1 MDGVTLY
8 FGWRVAILG
17 FAAIQMLALAV
28 ALTLPAPNHLSNRLL
43 AAVLV
48 VLAGLLTPYVIGFAG
63 AYDAWRWLTF
73 APFAITLALPPLLY
87 GYTSALVQG
96 RRPERFGLHLT
107 PGAVQLVYFLVAFTL
122 PLDAKW
128 SWYTSGHR
136 HWIGPAFDVLLLV
149 SLAVYS
155 VAALR
160 LLRAYRATLADQRSD
175 GDRFAARWLS
185 RVIVA
190 LIVTFLLYLAFTL
203 WDRLSGGIDFFQETG
218 LYLALAGI
226 GLYLGVE
233 GWRHSTQRFPVLTAP
248 TRDDARSSPDWPSI
262 GQDFDAR
269 LRAGGWASE
278 PDLSLPGVARRLATN
293 TGRVSRA
300 INLGLGLNFAAWIN
314 GVRAEAVAAAL
325 NGGSAEDL
333 LTLAFDAGFSSK
345 ASFNRAFQARFG
357 VAPSRYRRR
366 VSDHDFRPSE
376 PEMRREPNGSP
387 SGSAG
392 RF

>member
-17 FAAIQMLALAV
+17 VAALQLLILAA
-28 ALTLPAPNHLSNRLL
+28 ALCAPAPNHLANRLL
-43 AAVLV
+43 AAVLIV
-48 VLAGLLTPYVIGFAG
+48 MAGLLTPYVIGFAG

-87 GYTSALVQG
+87 GYTSALVRG
-96 RRPERFGLHLT
+96 RRPDRFFLHLA
-107 PGAVQLVYFLVAFTL
+107 PAAVQFVYFLIAFAL
-122 PLDAKW
+122 PLDIKW

-136 HWIGPAFDVLLLV
+136 HWIGPAFDLLLLV
-149 SLAVYS
+149 SLAVYC

-160 LLRAYRATLADQRSD
+160 LLQAYRRRLADQRSD
-175 GDRFAARWLS
+175 GDRFAAGWLS
-185 RVIVA
+185 RVILA
-190 LIVTFLLYLAFTL
+190 LIGTFLLYLAFTL

-233 GWRHSTQRFPVLTAP
+233 GWRHSALRFPVLTAP
-248 TRDDARSSPDWPSI
+248 ATEDARASPDWPSI
-262 GQDFDAR
+262 AQDFDGR

-278 PDLSLPGVARRLATN
+278 PDLSLAAVARRLATN

-300 INLGLGLNFAAWIN
+300 INLGLGVNFAGWIN
-314 GVRAEAVAAAL
+314 GVRAETVAAAL
-325 NGGSAEDL
+325 DAGSDEDL

-345 ASFNRAFQARFG
+345 ASFNRAFQTRFG
-357 VAPSRYRRR
+357 VTPSRYRRD

-376 PEMRREPNGSP
+376 PELRREPG
-387 SGSAG
+387 
-392 RF
+392 

>member
-17 FAAIQMLALAV
+17 FAAVQLLALAA
-28 ALTLPAPNHLSNRLL
+28 ALCLPALNHLANRLL
-43 AAVLV
+43 AAVLI

-73 APFAITLALPPLLY
+73 APFAIPLALPPLLFA
-87 GYTSALVQG
+87 YTHALVCG

-107 PGAVQLVYFLVAFTL
+107 PPAVQLVYFLVAVAL
-122 PLDAKW
+122 PLEAKW
-128 SWYTSGHR
+128 DWYTSGHR
-136 HWIGPAFDVLLLV
+136 HWIGPAFDVLLLL

-155 VAALR
+155 AAALR
-160 LLRAYRATLADQRSD
+160 LLRTWRVTLADQRSD
-175 GDRFAARWLS
+175 GDRFAAGWLS
-185 RVIVA
+185 RVILA
-190 LIVTFLLYLAFTL
+190 LIGTFLLYLAFTL
-203 WDRLSGGIDFFQETG
+203 WDRLSGGINFFQETG
-218 LYLALAGI
+218 LYLALAAI

-233 GWRHSTQRFPVLTAP
+233 GWRHSALRFPVLAAP
-248 TRDDARSSPDWPSI
+248 VKEDPRASPDWPAI
-262 GQDFDAR
+262 GRDFDTR

-278 PDLSLPGVARRLATN
+278 PDLSLPGVARRLATH

-314 GVRAEAVAAAL
+314 GVRAEAVAKAL
-325 NGGSAEDL
+325 EAGAGEDL

-345 ASFNRAFQARFG
+345 ASFNRAFRARFG

-366 VSDHDFRPSE
+366 ASDHDFQASDPKL
-376 PEMRREPNGSP
+376 RREPG
-387 SGSAG
+387 
-392 RF
+392 

>member
-17 FAAIQMLALAV
+17 FAGVQLLVLAA
-28 ALTLPAPNHLSNRLL
+28 ALCLPAPNHLANRLL

-48 VLAGLLTPYVIGFAG
+48 VLAGLLAPYVIGFAG

-87 GYTSALVQG
+87 GYTSALVRG
-96 RRPERFGLHLT
+96 RKPERFGLHLA
-107 PGAVQLVYFLVAFTL
+107 PAAVQLVYFIAAFTL
-122 PLDAKW
+122 PLDVKW
-128 SWYTSGHR
+128 DWYTSGHR
-136 HWIGPAFDVLLLV
+136 YWIGPAFDVLRLF

-155 VAALR
+155 VAALK
-160 LLRAYRATLADQRSD
+160 LLRAYRASLADQRSD
-175 GDRFAARWLS
+175 GDRFAAGWLS
-185 RVIVA
+185 RVILA
-190 LIVTFLLYLAFTL
+190 LIGTFLLYLAFTL
-203 WDRLSGGIDFFQETG
+203 WDRLSGGINFFQETG

-226 GLYLGVE
+226 GLYLGIE
-233 GWRHSTQRFPVLTAP
+233 GWRHSTLRFPVLTPPAK
-248 TRDDARSSPDWPSI
+248 DDARAGPDWPSI

-300 INLGLGLNFAAWIN
+300 VNLGLGLNFAAWIN

-325 NGGSAEDL
+325 DAGADEDL

-345 ASFNRAFQARFG
+345 ASFNRAFRARFG
-357 VAPSRYRRR
+357 VAPSRYRGR
-366 VSDHDFRPSE
+366 VSDHDFRTPD
-376 PEMRREPNGSP
+376 PELRREPG
-387 SGSAG
+387 
-392 RF
+392 